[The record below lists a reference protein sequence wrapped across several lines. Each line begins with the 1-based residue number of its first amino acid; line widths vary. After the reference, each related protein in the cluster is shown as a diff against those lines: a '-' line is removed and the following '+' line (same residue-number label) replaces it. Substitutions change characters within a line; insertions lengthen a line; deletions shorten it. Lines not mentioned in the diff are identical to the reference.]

1 LTLVE
6 VKGKTS
12 TGSSTTSGL
21 PKGLSNNTKT
31 SGTSSLVG
39 TG

>member
-1 LTLVE
+1 M
-6 VKGKTS
+6 KGK
-12 TGSSTTSGL
+12 SSASVSN
-21 PKGLSNNTKT
+21 PKGLSNSIKT